1 RLFDRRGDMTFALV
15 VPMLALVVALHSPWN
30 SPDPWKCSP
39 TDMPPVKRT
48 NSVYFVA
55 AGTAN
60 VSYPAS
66 QPTMP
71 AQEFLVM
78 RASDSTQL
86 FLSGGDASLSRVRLL
101 PLGYGPDCSR
111 MEWLGATVW
120 SRPGLKGFFVAAASA
135 PSGGSHVPR
144 HEVPLAATQPYGLAA
159 RYAPSPAA
167 VFTLA
172 HAMP

>member
-1 RLFDRRGDMTFALV
+1 
-15 VPMLALVVALHSPWN
+15 
-30 SPDPWKCSP
+30 WKCSP

-71 AQEFLVM
+71 AQELLVM

-111 MEWLGATVW
+111 LGWRGATVW
-120 SRPGLKGFFVAAASA
+120 ARPGLKGFFAAESSA
-135 PSGGSHVPR
+135 PSGGSNVPR
-144 HEVPLAATQPYGLAA
+144 YEGPVAGKQPYGLDA
-159 RYAPSPAA
+159 R
-167 VFTLA
+167 
-172 HAMP
+172 